1 MFTTFIKVCSIV
13 AAFECIEFED
23 TRGPYKTLK
32 ECQDRARVM
41 ALDLQRVIIPPVEFS
56 YKCLQQLK
64 EEYST

>member
-1 MFTTFIKVCSIV
+1 MFTTFVKVCSIV
-13 AAFECIEFED
+13 AAFERIEFED

-56 YKCLQQLK
+56 YKCSQQLK